1 VSRLAGDPYH
11 GEMAD
16 SNVETGS
23 QTTGSDGSEDAG
35 VLRLNEIF
43 HSIQGESTRAGEPC
57 VFIRLAGCHLRCSWC
72 DTEYAFR
79 EGRRRSVTDI
89 LDEVLAIDCQ
99 VVEITGGEP
108 LLQKT
113 VHVLER
119 ALLDAGRTVMFET
132 SGACDITTCDPRSEI
147 IMDLKPPSSGECG
160 RNLDSNIAALRPH
173 HEVKFVIGDRD
184 DFDWSI
190 DRVRTLGLLDRCRA
204 VLFSPVFEQA
214 QGLEIAG
221 ASGLHPRRLAEWILA
236 SGLPIRMQMQLHKF
250 IWEPTTRGV

>member
-1 VSRLAGDPYH
+1 MS
-11 GEMAD
+11 D

-23 QTTGSDGSEDAG
+23 QTTGSGASEHGDA
-35 VLRLNEIF
+35 LRLNEIF

-57 VFIRLAGCHLRCSWC
+57 IFIRMAGCHLRCSWC

-79 EGRRRSVTDI
+79 EGRRRLVRDI
-89 LDEVLAIDCQ
+89 LEEVLAIDCE
-99 VVEITGGEP
+99 VVELTGGEP

-119 ALLDAGRTVMFET
+119 ALLDAGRTVMVET
-132 SGACDITTCDPRSEI
+132 SGACDITACDPRTEV

-160 RNLDSNIAALRPH
+160 RNLDSNIDALRSH
-173 HEVKFVIGDRD
+173 HEVKFVIGDRN
-184 DFDWSI
+184 DFDWSVE
-190 DRVRTLGLLDRCRA
+190 RVRTLGLVDRCRA

-214 QGLEIAG
+214 RGLEIAG
-221 ASGLHPRRLAEWILA
+221 ASGLHPRQLAEWILA
-236 SGLPIRMQMQLHKF
+236 TGLPIRMQMQLHKF

>member
-1 VSRLAGDPYH
+1 
-11 GEMAD
+11 
-16 SNVETGS
+16 
-23 QTTGSDGSEDAG
+23 
-35 VLRLNEIF
+35 
-43 HSIQGESTRAGEPC
+43 
-57 VFIRLAGCHLRCSWC
+57 

-79 EGRRRSVTDI
+79 EGRRRSVRDI
-89 LDEVLAIDCQ
+89 LEEVLAIDCQ

-132 SGACDITTCDPRSEI
+132 SGACDITACDPRTEV
-147 IMDLKPPSSGECG
+147 IMDLKPPPSGECG

-184 DFDWSI
+184 DFHRSI
-190 DRVRTLGLLDRCRA
+190 ERDRPLGLVDRCRA

-236 SGLPIRMQMQLHKF
+236 SGLPI
-250 IWEPTTRGV
+250 

>member
-1 VSRLAGDPYH
+1 MSGRDSPTLTIRIGTRSSPLALAQANEVKQRLIAAH
-11 GEMAD
+11 GENNIGAEI
-16 SNVETGS
+16 VE
-23 QTTGSDGSEDAG
+23 
-35 VLRLNEIF
+35 I
-43 HSIQGESTRAGEPC
+43 STKGDR
-57 VFIRLAGCHLRCSWC
+57 
-72 DTEYAFR
+72 
-79 EGRRRSVTDI
+79 I
-89 LDEVLAIDCQ
+89 LDRALS
-99 VVEITGGEP
+99 EIGGKGLFTEE
-108 LLQKT
+108 
-113 VHVLER
+113 LER

-132 SGACDITTCDPRSEI
+132 SGACDITACDPRTEV

-190 DRVRTLGLLDRCRA
+190 ERVRTLGLVDRCRA

>member
-1 VSRLAGDPYH
+1 
-11 GEMAD
+11 MAD

-23 QTTGSDGSEDAG
+23 QTTASDGAEDGDA
-35 VLRLNEIF
+35 LRLNEIF

-57 VFIRLAGCHLRCSWC
+57 IFVRLAGCHLRCSWC

-79 EGRRRSVTDI
+79 EGHRRSVGDI
-89 LDEVLAIDCQ
+89 LDEVLAIDCDL
-99 VVEITGGEP
+99 VEITGGEP
-108 LLQKT
+108 LLQKK

-132 SGACDITTCDPRSEI
+132 SGACDITACDARSEV
-147 IMDLKPPSSGECG
+147 IMDLKPPSSGECD

-173 HEVKFVIGDRD
+173 HEVKFVIGDRN

-190 DRVRTLGLLDRCRA
+190 ERVRTLGLLERCRA

-214 QGLEIAG
+214 GGLEIAG

-236 SGLPIRMQMQLHKF
+236 SGLPVRMQMQLHKF